1 MLQKLVL
8 YAVLGLVLDAA
19 EVGAAH
25 WAFWCVLALFIAL
38 EWIVRRETVEAV
50 ERELKA
56 EIERVRKAK
65 ESINDNN
72 SDSN

>member
-19 EVGAAH
+19 EVGVAH
-25 WAFWCVLALFIAL
+25 WAFWCVLALYLAL
-38 EWIVRRETVEAV
+38 EWIVRRETVEAI
-50 ERELKA
+50 ERELHA

-65 ESINDNN
+65 ESIDDNSN
-72 SDSN
+72 SN

>member
-19 EVGAAH
+19 EVGVAH
-25 WAFWCVLALFIAL
+25 WAFWCVLALYLAL
-38 EWIVRRETVEAV
+38 EWIVRRETVEAI
-50 ERELKA
+50 ERELHA

-65 ESINDNN
+65 ENANDDNN
-72 SDSN
+72 